1 MRFTFEFFRIRG
13 GDGAHATLDRVSQD
27 APDLEA
33 AKDVAKTL
41 FKTLNMPQ
49 TPDGLRILDNGGA
62 ELFAWTPG
70 DL

>member
-41 FKTLNMPQ
+41 FKTLNMPH
-49 TPDGLRILDNGGA
+49 PSRSSGPCRDVRRRG
-62 ELFAWTPG
+62 F
-70 DL
+70 

>member
-1 MRFTFEFFRIRG
+1 MRFTFEFFRIRA
-13 GDGAHATLDRVSQD
+13 GDGAHAMLDRLSED

-33 AKDVAKTL
+33 AKNKAKAL

-49 TPDGLRILDNGGA
+49 TPDGVRILDGGGA
-62 ELFAWTPG
+62 EVFACKPE

>member
-33 AKDVAKTL
+33 AKDVAKTM

>member
-33 AKDVAKTL
+33 AKDVAKML

-62 ELFAWTPG
+62 ELFAWKPG